1 LSRFA
6 TGSIGGGAD
15 SNAAQTSGSF
25 IVSAPIARMVSVTAQ
40 GATVEGF
47 DEGDRGDTG
56 DDECE

>member
-1 LSRFA
+1 
-6 TGSIGGGAD
+6 
-15 SNAAQTSGSF
+15 
-25 IVSAPIARMVSVTAQ
+25 MVSVTAQ